1 MESLSIDLVKN
12 NLNNPKV
19 DLNKNKIIINDAF
32 LQGND
37 NYIHNSVYGIDYN
50 KLFDT
55 TIHNKNTNNI
65 NNNTNNNTNN
75 YTNNTYINNKNINN
89 TNNTKHSEIVK
100 NETIPELDAFIN
112 GIVRDSY
119 TVNTIVLKNSFISS
133 ICILLDKNSFVISN
147 YLSKINT
154 VAELK
159 NKLAYDLDEKN
170 LYKLYNLKEVS
181 NFKKSDLQKHILQ
194 IENDDLIDYS
204 ITSYISHIF
213 NCNIIIIYFKDKK
226 YVHGNVYDS
235 TKDTLIYVI
244 YETTFYVLLHNENNN
259 KFNDTFIKNKI
270 TENENF
276 KYIDHNLLKFYI
288 HGLKYD
294 NLNIKKSAKLADI
307 QTISKNFDI
316 QLLKSNG
323 KNKSINDLLEEMK
336 TISV

>member
-37 NYIHNSVYGIDYN
+37 HYIHNSVYGIDYN

-55 TIHNKNTNNI
+55 TIHNKNTNNT
-65 NNNTNNNTNN
+65 NNNTNTNNTYTNNKNTNNTNNN
-75 YTNNTYINNKNINN
+75 KQR
-89 TNNTKHSEIVK
+89 EIVK

-112 GIVRDSY
+112 EMCPDSY

-133 ICILLDKNSFVISN
+133 ICMILDKPSFIISN

-181 NFKKSDLQKHILQ
+181 KFKKSDLQKNILQ
-194 IENDDLIDYS
+194 IENDDVIDYS

-226 YVHGNVYDS
+226 YVHANVYDD
-235 TKDTLIYVI
+235 TKDTLIYIV
-244 YETTFYVLLHNENNN
+244 YDVTFYILCNNENNN
-259 KFNDTFIKNKI
+259 KFNDSFIKNKI
-270 TENENF
+270 TENVHF
-276 KYIDHNLLKFYI
+276 KYIDQSLLKFYI

-307 QTISKNFDI
+307 QSIAKIFDI

-323 KNKSINDLLEEMK
+323 KNKSISDLLEEMQ
-336 TISV
+336 SVSLQLYI